1 MSFIFLPQF
10 ILILN
15 KFRLILYYTQI
26 HTLRNIKIYIC
37 KMKGLV
43 FITICLFY
51 GSIIAQNTENMTI
64 NNSRIDSL
72 MSTQIKLNNSRRGV
86 DGYRVQI
93 HHNQSQS
100 REESQKVRA
109 QFSSDFPH
117 LKTYLEFKS
126 PYYKIQV
133 GNFVNK
139 LDAHKVQKEIS
150 RKYRGTYIVPATV
163 PFEEV
168 AN

>member
-1 MSFIFLPQF
+1 
-10 ILILN
+10 
-15 KFRLILYYTQI
+15 
-26 HTLRNIKIYIC
+26 
-37 KMKGLV
+37 MKGLI
-43 FITICLFY
+43 FITISLFY
-51 GSIIAQNTENMTI
+51 GSTIAQNIEDIII
-64 NNSRIDSL
+64 NDSRIDSL
-72 MSTQIKLNNSRRGV
+72 VSTQIKLNKSKRGV

-93 HHNQSQS
+93 HHDQSQN
-100 REESQKVRA
+100 RQESQKVRA
-109 QFSSDFPH
+109 KFLTDFPH

-126 PYYKIQV
+126 PYFKIQV

-168 AN
+168 VN

>member
-1 MSFIFLPQF
+1 MSLIFLPQF

-15 KFRLILYYTQI
+15 KFRLFLYNTQI

-37 KMKGLV
+37 KMKGLI
-43 FITICLFY
+43 FIAICFISN
-51 GSIIAQNTENMTI
+51 SIIAQNADI
-64 NNSRIDSL
+64 LNNNDHRIDSL
-72 MSTQIKLNNSRRGV
+72 MSTQIKINSDKRGV

-139 LDAHKVQKEIS
+139 LEAHKVQKEIGK
-150 RKYRGTYIVPATV
+150 KYRGTYIVPATV

-168 AN
+168 IE

>member
-1 MSFIFLPQF
+1 MKD
-10 ILILN
+10 LI
-15 KFRLILYYTQI
+15 
-26 HTLRNIKIYIC
+26 
-37 KMKGLV
+37 
-43 FITICLFY
+43 FITICLFSS
-51 GSIIAQNTENMTI
+51 SIIAQNTENIII
-64 NNSRIDSL
+64 NDSRIDSL
-72 MSTQIKLNNSRRGV
+72 VSTQIKLNKSKLGV

-93 HHNQSQS
+93 HHNQSQN
-100 REESQKVRA
+100 RQESQNVRA
-109 QFSSDFPH
+109 KFLTDFPH

-126 PYYKIQV
+126 PYFKIQV

-168 AN
+168 VN

>member
-1 MSFIFLPQF
+1 M
-10 ILILN
+10 ILN
-15 KFRLILYYTQI
+15 KYRLILYYTQI

-37 KMKGLV
+37 KMKDLI
-43 FITICLFY
+43 FITICLFSS
-51 GSIIAQNTENMTI
+51 SIIAQNSENIAI
-64 NNSRIDSL
+64 NDSRIDSL
-72 MSTQIKLNNSRRGV
+72 MSTQIKLNNSKRGV

-109 QFSSDFPH
+109 QFSLDFPH

-150 RKYRGTYIVPATV
+150 KKYRGTYIVPATV
-163 PFEEV
+163 PFQEII
-168 AN
+168 N

>member
-1 MSFIFLPQF
+1 M
-10 ILILN
+10 ILN
-15 KFRLILYYTQI
+15 KYRLILYYTQI

-37 KMKGLV
+37 KMKDLI
-43 FITICLFY
+43 FITICLFSS
-51 GSIIAQNTENMTI
+51 SIIAQNSENIAI
-64 NNSRIDSL
+64 NDSRIDSL
-72 MSTQIKLNNSRRGV
+72 MSTQIKLNNSKLGV

-109 QFSSDFPH
+109 QFSLDFPH

-150 RKYRGTYIVPATV
+150 KKYRGTYIVPATV
-163 PFEEV
+163 PFQEV
-168 AN
+168 IN

>member
-1 MSFIFLPQF
+1 M
-10 ILILN
+10 ILN
-15 KFRLILYYTQI
+15 KYRLILYYTQI

-37 KMKGLV
+37 KMKDLI
-43 FITICLFY
+43 FITICLFSS
-51 GSIIAQNTENMTI
+51 SIIAQNTEDIAI
-64 NNSRIDSL
+64 NDSRIDSL
-72 MSTQIKLNNSRRGV
+72 MSTQIKLNNSKRGV

-100 REESQKVRA
+100 RQESQKVRA

-117 LKTYLEFKS
+117 LKTYLKFKS

-133 GNFVNK
+133 GNFINK

-150 RKYRGTYIVPATV
+150 KKYRGTYIVPATV
-163 PFEEV
+163 PFQEII
-168 AN
+168 N

>member
-1 MSFIFLPQF
+1 MSFIFLSQF

-15 KFRLILYYTQI
+15 KFRLILYNTQI

-37 KMKGLV
+37 KMKDLI
-43 FITICLFY
+43 FIIICLFS

-64 NNSRIDSL
+64 NDSRIDSL
-72 MSTQIKLNNSRRGV
+72 MSTQIKLNNSKHGV

-100 REESQKVRA
+100 RQESQKVRA
-109 QFSSDFPH
+109 KFSSDFPH
-117 LKTYLEFKS
+117 LKTYLKFKS

-133 GNFVNK
+133 GNFINK

-150 RKYRGTYIVPATV
+150 KKYRGTYIVPATV
-163 PFEEV
+163 PFQEV
-168 AN
+168 IN

>member
-1 MSFIFLPQF
+1 MSFIFLSQF

-15 KFRLILYYTQI
+15 KLRLILYYTQI

-37 KMKGLV
+37 KMKGLI
-43 FITICLFY
+43 FIIISLFY
-51 GSIIAQNTENMTI
+51 GSTIAQNTENITI
-64 NNSRIDSL
+64 NDSRIDSL
-72 MSTQIKLNNSRRGV
+72 MSTQIKLNKSKRGI

-109 QFSSDFPH
+109 QFSLDFPH

-163 PFEEV
+163 PYEEV
-168 AN
+168 TN

>member
-1 MSFIFLPQF
+1 MRGFVFL
-10 ILILN
+10 
-15 KFRLILYYTQI
+15 
-26 HTLRNIKIYIC
+26 
-37 KMKGLV
+37 
-43 FITICLFY
+43 TICFLTQ
-51 GSIIAQNTENMTI
+51 SIFAQNVDII
-64 NNSRIDSL
+64 NNNDVRIDSL
-72 MSTQIKLNNSRRGV
+72 RSTQIEINKAMRGV
-86 DGYRVQI
+86 EGYRVQI

-133 GNFVNK
+133 GNFVDK
-139 LDAHKVQKEIS
+139 LEAHKIQKEIS
-150 RKYRGTYIVPATV
+150 RKYKGTYIVPAIV

-168 AN
+168 VKN

>member
-1 MSFIFLPQF
+1 MSFIFLSQF

-26 HTLRNIKIYIC
+26 HILRNIKIYIC
-37 KMKGLV
+37 KMKGLIFV
-43 FITICLFY
+43 TICLFS

-64 NNSRIDSL
+64 NDSRIDSL
-72 MSTQIKLNNSRRGV
+72 MLTQIKLNNLKRGV
-86 DGYRVQI
+86 DGFRVQI

-109 QFSSDFPH
+109 LFSKDFPS

-126 PYYKIQV
+126 PYFKIQV

-139 LDAHKVQKEIS
+139 LYAYKVQKEIN
-150 RKYRGTYIVPATV
+150 RKYRGAYIVPAIV

-168 AN
+168 LD

>member
-1 MSFIFLPQF
+1 MKD
-10 ILILN
+10 LI
-15 KFRLILYYTQI
+15 
-26 HTLRNIKIYIC
+26 
-37 KMKGLV
+37 
-43 FITICLFY
+43 FITICLFSS
-51 GSIIAQNTENMTI
+51 SIIAQNTENIII
-64 NNSRIDSL
+64 NDSRIDSL
-72 MSTQIKLNNSRRGV
+72 VSTQIKLNKSKLGV

-93 HHNQSQS
+93 HHNQSQN
-100 REESQKVRA
+100 RQESQNVRA
-109 QFSSDFPH
+109 KFLKDFPH

-126 PYYKIQV
+126 PYFKIQV

-168 AN
+168 VN

>member
-1 MSFIFLPQF
+1 
-10 ILILN
+10 
-15 KFRLILYYTQI
+15 
-26 HTLRNIKIYIC
+26 
-37 KMKGLV
+37 
-43 FITICLFY
+43 
-51 GSIIAQNTENMTI
+51 MTI
-64 NNSRIDSL
+64 NDSRIDSL
-72 MSTQIKLNNSRRGV
+72 MSTQIKLNNSKRGV
-86 DGYRVQI
+86 DGFRVQI

-100 REESQKVRA
+100 RQESQKVRA
-109 QFSSDFPH
+109 KFSTDFPQV

-150 RKYRGTYIVPATV
+150 RKYRGTYIVPAIV

-168 AN
+168 VN

>member
-1 MSFIFLPQF
+1 MSFIFLSQF

-15 KFRLILYYTQI
+15 KLRLILYYTQI

-37 KMKGLV
+37 KMKGLI
-43 FITICLFY
+43 FITICLFS

-64 NNSRIDSL
+64 NDSRIDSL
-72 MSTQIKLNNSRRGV
+72 MSTQIKLNNSKRGV

-139 LDAHKVQKEIS
+139 LDAHKVQQEIS
-150 RKYRGTYIVPATV
+150 RK
-163 PFEEV
+163 
-168 AN
+168 

>member
-1 MSFIFLPQF
+1 MSFIFLSQF

-15 KFRLILYYTQI
+15 KFRLILYNTQI

-37 KMKGLV
+37 KMKGLI
-43 FITICLFY
+43 FIIICLFSS
-51 GSIIAQNTENMTI
+51 SIIAQNTENITI
-64 NNSRIDSL
+64 NDSRIDSL
-72 MSTQIKLNNSRRGV
+72 MSTQIKLNNSKRGV

-100 REESQKVRA
+100 RQESQKVRA

-117 LKTYLEFKS
+117 LKTYLKFKS

-139 LDAHKVQKEIS
+139 LDANKVQKEIS
-150 RKYRGTYIVPATV
+150 KKYRGTYIVPATV

-168 AN
+168 IN